1 MRTLRVLALA
11 ALAALLISACGDKS
25 PAASGGTNVPSIGA
39 LMPPRGPTDGHTV
52 AIIKGNN
59 FRPGTTVSIGDNAA
73 LAVKVVDST
82 TLTIETP
89 PGSAGK
95 VNVVVASPEGQS
107 TTFTDGFE
115 YYEKDAD
122 TAKAPILSSIRPNT
136 GPASGGTVAQ
146 VTGTDFQDGALL
158 FIGRSPASD
167 VVVVDALTLT
177 GTLPAG
183 DVGAADVELTN
194 PDGQSTKLA
203 AAFAYSGDEGVP
215 PVLSAVSPVAGTTL
229 GGTVV
234 GLAGTGFK
242 PGAVIFFGGRVASGV
257 TVMGTTA
264 TATTPPGAPGVVD
277 VAITNPDGRSS
288 NLRRGYNYYVGGPVI
303 SKLTPNFG
311 PPDGGTEVTIDGR
324 NFSERA
330 VATFAGKSLDGLRR
344 IDDRT
349 LIGNA
354 PEGPVGPAD
363 VRVENADG
371 QSDTLVNGWAWG
383 GSPPPTFSIARVTPE
398 LGPIAGGTRVTVIG
412 SGFEAGAEV
421 TFGGQPGTG
430 VQIVGGATISC
441 LTPAGMIGPVEV
453 LVTQGTRTA
462 SLPLGFW
469 YFDPS
474 RRGPTPSIAAV
485 TPALGPSTGGTTVL
499 ITGGGFAAGARV
511 FFGTGE
517 STTVTVVNNSTL
529 SAITPA
535 STVFGPVDVRVQNVD
550 GQMVTQNQ
558 GFVYVDPR
566 ALGPAPVITGVTPNA
581 GGSADSTAVVVAAQ
595 NVAQG
600 ALLFAGGVPASGVT
614 IGTGMVNGTFG
625 PHVAGAVDVVI
636 TNPDGQ
642 SGRLANGFTYNAS
655 PPTLMS
661 ITPNTVPLG
670 GGLKVLLSGKGFLAG
685 ATVSIAGAAVATS
698 FVDDTLLFVTVPPHA
713 AGAVDVTVT
722 NPDSQASTLVGGLTY
737 ADITLGNAP
746 TLTAVSPARGPTTG
760 GTMALLIGTNFVQG
774 TRVLFGS
781 AQSTAVTIMNDTRLS
796 AVAPAG
802 MAGAVDVTVITPDGQ
817 SGQLVQ
823 GFNYVDP
830 SQLGASPILV
840 SVTPANGLAT
850 GGTQTVLTGSGFQ
863 TGMLVFF
870 GGYSASA
877 AATQNTGIATA
888 TTPPGPSGVVNVAI
902 TNPDGQ
908 SAVLQNGFAYTARP
922 ELTTIFPAQG
932 PTTGGTNFTLAGN
945 AFAAG
950 ARVYFDQAEATNVM
964 VASATVITGTT
975 PAHPLG
981 TVDVRVVNADGQ
993 SGTLDGGFAY
1003 NPPPSLALAR
1013 PGAGPVS
1020 GGTTI
1025 VVTGT
1030 GFQANATVTIGG
1042 VQATSVRVV
1051 SDTLLYALTPAGT
1064 APGAFDVEILNP
1076 DMQTARLVKGF
1087 RYDLIDVV
1095 AQRATTFPTAYLP
1108 VARDDAQYSSDAT
1121 IVNLSAAP
1129 VTVTLASFDAAGTQ
1143 LGSRALTA
1151 AIPAF
1156 GRAVVPNV
1164 LQFIEAASA
1173 ATGRTASVAVTA
1185 DGPVTASVTL
1195 VDLVS
1200 DDTSIL
1206 HSSTAARASSRLL
1219 LPYAS
1224 SVGAYKTWLAVQNV
1238 GASAATVDITARDAT
1253 GMQQGRLQ
1261 AVPIPAG
1268 GLYTSDDV
1276 LGAMTVTG
1284 AVASLEIAGSGAQ
1297 LIAVGRTYSNAR
1309 LGGAMAARPYGDAA
1323 ASQTLAWVPDLSTET
1338 SAFYLV
1344 NTDATGAADA
1354 TLDLRTSAG
1363 QSLGT
1368 RTVSVPANGF
1378 VQVPDLARTIL
1389 MRTTPTQ
1396 TLSNVQVT
1404 ANRRLLA
1411 FTQTLNTLSSDVRL
1425 YNARPGG
1432 GVRLMLPVVDPRT
1445 ALQVVN
1451 VGVAAANVEMTLRI
1465 DAGSVRGV
1473 PLKVTIPSKGHFSA
1487 SLLLSSLG
1495 AGASSGWVEVRS
1507 TNGMPLIA
1515 VAKVGTDAA
1524 ANSGDALDLGEAL
1537 TVPTVEQIRPNQGP
1551 APGGT
1556 MATVTGGY
1564 FLPGLGFLFGDSPA
1578 PRAATAADD
1587 TAVVVSPP
1595 GTAGTTVSLTAINV
1609 DGASHRLDNAFTY
1622 VDPSLITALPSIS
1635 SVTPAQLST
1644 LGGTAMQINGA
1655 NFASQARAYVG
1666 LAPVTGATQVNPGR
1680 IDGAGPAGPIGP
1692 ADVTVTNPDGASVT
1706 LNGAVTYVVPPP
1718 AVSSVTPASGPGVGG
1733 TVVRIAGTGFQVGA
1747 SVGFGPTS
1755 SPNVTV
1761 LSSTEIDAVTPS
1773 GSDGPVAVT
1782 VQNPDGQNVTVNNAF
1797 TYVAAPTVAQ
1807 VTPAS
1812 GSTAGGTLITV
1823 TGTFFRP
1830 GATVKVGAN
1839 DCLSIQVQAGGTT
1852 ITCNTPPGTAG
1863 PVVVRVINTD
1873 GQSGQLNNSFTYLA
1887 PIPPPVVSAV
1897 SPSFGPITGGTQV
1910 TIQGGN
1916 FQAGASVRFG
1926 AANSNAV
1933 AVISP
1938 SAIVATVP
1946 GGAAV
1951 GPVNVTVTN
1960 PDTQFATLPNGF
1972 TYFQPADLP
1981 GIAIVSLTPNEGPPS
1996 GGTPVFV
2003 SGQGFKVGVTVTFGG
2018 VAATNV
2024 TYLGPSALLVTSP
2037 PHAAGTVSV
2046 TATNSDGA
2054 NSTLANSFNYN
2065 AGVAFLPPP
2074 ARLPLT
2080 NERGF
2085 DRADLFDYDGD
2096 GDLDAYLSRWEV
2108 NCDSDGNDQLWVND
2122 GTGSFTNL
2130 PGFPGDARRTT
2141 VDVVIADFDAN
2152 GTKDVFTL
2160 GDSTWYTPASFYRNN
2175 PLGVFTRTDVG
2186 NLPGQPCCGVQIRD
2200 AEVGDLNTDGLPD
2213 VYVAIAGA
2221 DYWYKNNGNGSF
2233 TAQRTGLPN
2242 VNDDSRAVC
2251 IADWDRDGDDDVFVV
2266 NASNQQANYFLQGPA
2281 GTFTLSN
2288 TLIPVV
2294 GGAGVGCVTA
2304 ELRPGSGI
2312 KDIVVVRD
2320 GQTYQYLKNDGTGRF
2335 VDEAAS
2341 LNVYRL
2347 PNPPPSLRVAFSTV
2361 IGSVGGVKATDLDLD
2376 GDLDLLMNH
2385 PDLEPRMQAYMNDGT
2400 GFFTLGTASRIP
2412 ARLDSERTW
2421 AVGDVNS
2428 DGRPDVLVP
2437 GNGSQP
2443 RLLFGRP
2450 NGVLQY
2456 STMRTIPEQSYCVQ
2470 DAVHGDFD
2478 LDGDEDVFSVSGC
2491 RYTIY
2496 EAITNQEPASCRTN
2510 IAHLW
2515 TNDGAG
2521 GFTDETAL
2529 KFPAFPFNGTTVQTG
2544 DMDGD
2549 GDLDLVVGTSG
2560 VGATGGGSRDNAIRY
2575 FVNNGSG
2582 IFTDG
2587 TYPRIPAIQVFAT
2600 SIALVDINKDGYLDI
2615 YFGTD
2620 EYSCSNAR
2628 HYLLLNTGNGFFF
2641 NVSGQLPYGQFPD
2654 VLGSCDGFSAWRVA
2668 SGDFNGDTY
2677 VDLYVVGNGRNRM
2690 LFNRGGVAPG
2700 FYVDVTASNV
2710 PNVSAEGRG
2719 VISGDMNNDTFTDLF
2734 VCNAGTGAAGVDR
2747 VVLGN
2752 ATGVLADTTA
2762 TNWPGEV
2769 QPYPYQATCSG
2780 NTSPTSSPS
2789 CDMGDLDGDGD
2800 LDVVVAGG
2808 SYQNQI
2814 NQRDRLF
2821 INTGT
2826 AFFSDRTT
2834 SSLPYDTAYTE
2845 KIMLFRA
2852 NADTKPDL
2860 FIGNC
2865 GQPYIYLQAP

>member
-1 MRTLRVLALA
+1 MRSLRVLALA
-11 ALAALLISACGDKS
+11 FLAALVVTACGDKS
-25 PAASGGTNVPSIGA
+25 PGAGSSANAPSIGA
-39 LMPPRGPTDGHTV
+39 VMPSRGPTDGHTV

-59 FRPGTTVSIGDNAA
+59 FRAGTTVSFGDSAA
-73 LAVKVVDST
+73 VSVKVVDST
-82 TLTIETP
+82 TLTVETP
-89 PGSAGK
+89 PNAAGK
-95 VNVVVASPEGQS
+95 VNVVVTSEGQS

-115 YYEKDAD
+115 YYQKDST
-122 TAKAPILSSIRPNT
+122 TAGPPSLSGIQPNT
-136 GPASGGTVAQ
+136 GPASGGTVAM
-146 VTGTDFQDGALL
+146 VTGDLFQDGALL
-158 FIGRSPASD
+158 FVGRSPASD
-167 VVVVDALTLT
+167 VVVTDPMSLT

-183 DVGAADVELTN
+183 DVGSADVEVTN
-194 PDGQSTKLA
+194 PDGQTAILVD
-203 AAFAYSGDEGVP
+203 AFAFSGEDGVP

-229 GGTVV
+229 GGTSVA
-234 GLAGTGFK
+234 LAGTGFK
-242 PGAVIFFGGRVASGV
+242 PGALIFFGGRTASGV
-257 TVMGTTA
+257 TVMGTVA
-264 TATTPPGAPGVVD
+264 SGITPPGAPGVVD

-288 NLRRGYNYYVGGPVI
+288 ILRRGYNYYVGGPVL
-303 SKLTPNFG
+303 SRLTPNFG

-324 NFSERA
+324 NFSERV
-330 VATFAGKSLDGLRR
+330 VATFGGRSLSGLRR

-349 LIGNA
+349 LIGTSPA
-354 PEGPVGPAD
+354 GPAGAAD

-371 QSDTLVNGWAWG
+371 QSDTLENGWAWG

-412 SGFEAGAEV
+412 SGFESGAEV

-430 VQIVGGATISC
+430 VQVVGGATISC
-441 LTPAGMIGPVEV
+441 VTPAGMIGPVEV
-453 LVTQGTRTA
+453 VVTQGGGRTA
-462 SLPLGFW
+462 KLPLGFW

-485 TPALGPSTGGTTVL
+485 TPALGPQTGGTTVL
-499 ITGGGFAAGARV
+499 ITGGGFASGARV

-517 STTVTVVNNSTL
+517 STTVTVINNSTL
-529 SAITPA
+529 TAITPP
-535 STVFGPVDVRVQNVD
+535 SSVTGPVDVRVQNVD

-558 GFVYVDPR
+558 GFVYVDPA
-566 ALGPAPVITGVTPNA
+566 ALGPAPVLSSVTPNS
-581 GGSADSTAVVVAAQ
+581 GGSADTTDVVVSAQ

-600 ALLFAGGVPASGVT
+600 ALLFAGGVPATGVMV
-614 IGTGMVNGTFG
+614 GTGMVSGTFQ

-655 PPTLMS
+655 PPTLS
-661 ITPNTVPLG
+661 SVTPNTVPLG
-670 GGLKVLLSGKGFLAG
+670 GGLKVLLSGRGFLAG
-685 ATVSIAGAAVATS
+685 ATVSIAGSPVATS

-722 NPDSQASTLVGGLTY
+722 NPDNQASTLAGGLTY
-737 ADITLGNAP
+737 ADIQLGNAP
-746 TLTAVSPARGPTTG
+746 TLTAVSPSRGPTTG
-760 GTMALLIGTNFVQG
+760 GTVALLIGTNFVQG

-781 AQSTAVTIMNDTRLS
+781 AQSPRVTIMNDTRLS

-802 MAGAVDVTVITPDGQ
+802 TAGPVDVTVITPDGQ
-817 SGQLVQ
+817 SGQLLQ
-823 GFNYVDP
+823 GFTYVDP

-840 SVTPANGLAT
+840 SVTPANGLAA

-870 GGYSASA
+870 GGFSASA
-877 AATQNTGIATA
+877 AATQNAGIATA
-888 TTPPGPSGVVNVAI
+888 TTPPGPTGVVDVAI

-908 SAVLQNGFAYTARP
+908 SAVLQNGFSYTARP

-932 PTTGGTNFTLAGN
+932 PTTGGTNFTLAGSN
-945 AFAAG
+945 FAAG
-950 ARVYFDQAEATNVM
+950 ARVHFDQAEATNVM

-975 PAHPLG
+975 PAHALG
-981 TVDVRVVNADGQ
+981 VVDVRVTNPDGQ
-993 SGTLDGGFAY
+993 SGTLDGGFTY

-1025 VVTGT
+1025 AVTGT
-1030 GFQANATVTIGG
+1030 GFQANATVSIGG

-1051 SDTLLYALTPAGT
+1051 SDTLLYAITPAGST
-1064 APGAFDVEILNP
+1064 PGAFDVEIVNP
-1076 DMQTARLVKGF
+1076 DMQTARLVRGF

-1095 AQRATTFPTAYLP
+1095 AQRATTWPTSFLP

-1121 IVNLSAAP
+1121 ILNLGPAP
-1129 VTVTLASFDAAGTQ
+1129 VTVTLASFDSAGVQ

-1151 AIPAF
+1151 QIPAF
-1156 GRAVVPNV
+1156 GRTVVPHV
-1164 LQFIEAASA
+1164 LRFIEAATA
-1173 ATGRTASVAVTA
+1173 ATGRVASIAVTA
-1185 DGPVTASVTL
+1185 DGPVTATVTL
-1195 VDLVS
+1195 KDLVS
-1200 DDTSIL
+1200 NDESLI
-1206 HSSTAARASSRLL
+1206 HSATPARASSRLL
-1219 LPYAS
+1219 LPYSS
-1224 SVGAYKTWLAVQNV
+1224 SVGAFKTWLAIRNV
-1238 GASAATVDITARDAT
+1238 GTSAATVDITARDAT

-1276 LGAMTVTG
+1276 LGAMTVPG
-1284 AVASLEIAGSGAQ
+1284 AVATLEISGANAQ

-1309 LGGAMAARPYGDAA
+1309 LGGVLAARPYGDAA
-1323 ASQTLAWVPDLSTET
+1323 PTQTLAWVPDLSTET

-1344 NTDATGAADA
+1344 NTDATGPADA

-1368 RTVSVPANGF
+1368 RQVTVPANGF
-1378 VQVPDLARTIL
+1378 IQVPDLARTIL

-1396 TLSNVQVT
+1396 TVSNVQVS

-1411 FTQTLNTLSSDVRL
+1411 FTHTLNTLSSDVRL

-1432 GVRLMLPVVDPRT
+1432 GVRLMLPVADPRT
-1445 ALQVVN
+1445 SLQVVN
-1451 VGVAAANVEMTLRI
+1451 AGVSPANVEMTLRI

-1507 TNGMPLIA
+1507 TNGMPLVA
-1515 VAKVGTDAA
+1515 VAKVGTDSAG
-1524 ANSGDALDLGEAL
+1524 NTGDALDLGEVL

-1564 FLPGLGFLFGDSPA
+1564 FLPGISFLFGDSPA

-1609 DGASHRLDNAFTY
+1609 DGATHTLTGAFSY
-1622 VDPSLITALPSIS
+1622 VDSSLITTLPSIS

-1644 LGGTAMQINGA
+1644 LGGTPMQINGA

-1666 LAPVTGATQVNPGR
+1666 LAPVTGATQINPGR

-1718 AVSSVTPASGPGVGG
+1718 AISSVTPASGPGVGG

-1755 SPNVTV
+1755 SPNVSV

-1782 VQNPDGQNVTVNNAF
+1782 VQNPDGQNVTVNNAY

-1812 GSTAGGTLITV
+1812 GSTAGGTQITV

-1830 GATVKVGAN
+1830 GAVVKVGTN
-1839 DCLSIQVQAGGTT
+1839 DCLNIQVQAGGTT
-1852 ITCNTPPGTAG
+1852 IVCNTPPGTAG

-1887 PIPPPVVSAV
+1887 PIPPPIVSAV

-1910 TIQGGN
+1910 TIQGSN
-1916 FQAGASVRFG
+1916 FQAGATVRFG

-1951 GPVNVTVTN
+1951 GPVSVTVTN
-1960 PDTQFATLPNGF
+1960 PDTQFATLANGF
-1972 TYFQPADLP
+1972 TYFTPADLP
-1981 GIAIVSLTPNEGPPS
+1981 GIAIVSLTPNEGPPT
-1996 GGTPVFV
+1996 GGTPVFI

-2018 VAATNV
+2018 VASTSV
-2024 TYLGPSALLVTSP
+2024 TYLGPSALLAISP

-2065 AGVAFLPPP
+2065 LGVAFLPPP

-2080 NERGF
+2080 NERGYEF
-2085 DRADLFDYDGD
+2085 AKLFDYDGD
-2096 GDLDAYLSRWEV
+2096 GDLDAFLARHQSS
-2108 NCDSDGNDQLWVND
+2108 CDSDGNDQLWVND

-2130 PGFPGDARRTT
+2130 PTFPQDARRPSTEAL
-2141 VDVVIADFDAN
+2141 IADFDAN
-2152 GTKDVFTL
+2152 GTRDVFLLSDHT
-2160 GDSTWYTPASFYRNN
+2160 SSNISSFYRNQ
-2175 PLGVFTRTDVG
+2175 PLGVFTRTDVA
-2186 NLPGQPCCGVQIRD
+2186 NIASTAVQIRGG
-2200 AEVGDLNTDGLPD
+2200 AVGDLDTDGFPD
-2213 VYVAIAGA
+2213 VYVAIAGVN
-2221 DYWYKNNGNGSF
+2221 YWYRNNQNGTF
-2233 TAQRTGLPN
+2233 TATRNGLPN

-2251 IADWDRDGDDDVFVV
+2251 IADWDRDGDDDIFVV
-2266 NASNQQANYFLQGPA
+2266 NASNQQANYYLQGPA
-2281 GTFTLSN
+2281 GTFVLSN

-2294 GGAGVGCVTA
+2294 GGTGVGCATA
-2304 ELRPGSGI
+2304 EFRPGSGI
-2312 KDIVVVRD
+2312 KDLVVVRD
-2320 GQTYQYLKNDGTGRF
+2320 GQIYQYLKNDGTGRF

-2341 LNVYRL
+2341 LNVHRL
-2347 PNPPPSLRVAFSTV
+2347 PSTPPSLRIGFPNQV
-2361 IGSVGGVKATDLDLD
+2361 GSVGGVVPTDLDLD
-2376 GDLDLLMNH
+2376 GDVDLLMNH
-2385 PDLEPRMQAYMNDGT
+2385 LDLNPRVQAYINDGT
-2400 GFFTLGTASRIP
+2400 GFFTIGTATRIP
-2412 ARLDSERTW
+2412 SRLDSEEAW
-2421 AVGDVNS
+2421 AMGDVNS
-2428 DGRPDVLVP
+2428 DGRPDMLVP

-2443 RLLFGRP
+2443 RLLFGGP

-2456 STMRTIPEQSYCVQ
+2456 ATMRTIPEQSYCVQ

-2478 LDGDEDVFSVSGC
+2478 GDGDEDVFSVSGC
-2491 RYTIY
+2491 RYAIY

-2521 GFTDETAL
+2521 GFTDETAT
-2529 KFPAFPFNGTTVQTG
+2529 KFPAFPFNGTTVQTA

-2560 VGATGGGSRDNAIRY
+2560 IGATGGSSRDNAIRY
-2575 FVNNGSG
+2575 FINNGSG

-2600 SIALVDINKDGYLDI
+2600 SIALVDIDKDGFLDI
-2615 YFGTD
+2615 YFATD

-2641 NVSGQLPYGQFPD
+2641 NVSGQLPYAQFPD
-2654 VLGSCDGFSAWRVA
+2654 VLGGCDGFSAWRVA

-2677 VDLYVVGNGRNRM
+2677 VDLYIVGNGRNRM

-2719 VISGDMNNDTFTDLF
+2719 VVAGDLNNDTFTDLF
-2734 VCNAGTGAAGVDR
+2734 VCNAGTGGAGVDR

-2752 ATGVLADTTA
+2752 ATGVLADATA

-2769 QPYPYQATCSG
+2769 QPYPYQAQCSG
-2780 NTSPTSSPS
+2780 NTSPVSSPS
-2789 CDMGDLDGDGD
+2789 CDVADLDGDGD
-2800 LDVVVAGG
+2800 LDTVVAGG
-2808 SYQNQI
+2808 NYQGQI
-2814 NQRDRLF
+2814 NQRNRLY
-2821 INTGT
+2821 INTGN

-2834 SSLPYDTAYTE
+2834 SSLPYETAYTE
-2845 KIMLFRA
+2845 KIMIFRA

-2860 FIGNC
+2860 FVGNC
-2865 GQPYIYLQAP
+2865 GQPYVFLQSP